1 MPARKYVSD
10 YNKYNRGQKQCKTMT
25 ITTTTAKTGIFSPE
39 ILHEGQVLRN
49 SLELTNKI
57 MLYFIRQDKGHN
69 QNH

>member
-1 MPARKYVSD
+1 
-10 YNKYNRGQKQCKTMT
+10 MT

-39 ILHEGQVLRN
+39 ILYEGQVLRN

-57 MLYFIRQDKGHN
+57 MSYFIRQDKGHN